1 MEKLIDKLRVSG
13 LTKREA
19 HIYLALLQKKELTA
33 SEVAAIIPIGR
44 TKIYEVIPQLVARG
58 FCNEIQKDG
67 KKMYRA
73 VEPKAALKNLRSGFQ
88 EELEEIFRKKEQML
102 IEKIDAV
109 SELEN
114 KLEDIYSRNSQKSDG
129 LNYID
134 VIKDINQIRNKW
146 IELQKNTKEEL
157 LAFNK
162 APYSIKHNKN
172 APHQERLLKR
182 HIKERGIFEYGSFR
196 TREEKKEFLGMV
208 EMYAGFGEEC
218 RVIKELPMKLVII
231 DEKITML
238 ALDDPV
244 SMQPSITT
252 MVISHPSFARAQK
265 QVFESFWKISR
276 TLKDF
281 KKRF

>member
-114 KLEDIYSRNSQKSDG
+114 KLEDIYSRNSHKSDG